1 VSGSCRVTAWAVCVE
16 RRGVAVLRSQY
27 IPWDCTELGR
37 RLLWDMVL
45 YVQYVPDCR
54 GGAGLLSQTA
64 RCTVG
69 TNAAAGASGESEYA
83 CPGEYYYVVV
93 LSCCYYCI
101 IVLL

>member
-1 VSGSCRVTAWAVCVE
+1 MRDPGLVRRLASGRGCAVAGKRRSGGRSGLYEECCTVSGSCRVTAWAVCVE

-27 IPWDCTELGR
+27 IPSDCTELGR

-64 RCTVG
+64 RD
-69 TNAAAGASGESEYA
+69 
-83 CPGEYYYVVV
+83 V
-93 LSCCYYCI
+93 L
-101 IVLL
+101 